1 MQFQNYWDFDNYPLK
16 IEYFLILKC
25 TKAKIFLNILLRN
38 FCCCFRVSI
47 EIQCMKVAIATSKFL
62 NNCFSSEQLQYHAE
76 TRVKWRSW
84 KESDQLQAPNQL
96 TPRFSQTQHINFQY
110 AFCFLKKI
118 LLFIYL
124 AASQQMLPALCELSV
139 LGQRCRKACAALP
152 SPAQQRRLQASN
164 RYWSTQTNL
173 LGNVFLFQIWF

>member
-1 MQFQNYWDFDNYPLK
+1 M
-16 IEYFLILKC
+16 EYFLILKC
-25 TKAKIFLNILLRN
+25 TKAKIFINILLRN

-76 TRVKWRSW
+76 TRVKWGSW

-124 AASQQMLPALCELSV
+124 AASQQTLPALCEISV
-139 LGQRCRKACAALP
+139 LGQRCHRPHSSGGCRQATDIDP
-152 SPAQQRRLQASN
+152 YRRIFWATYFYFKSDFKI
-164 RYWSTQTNL
+164 SFTS
-173 LGNVFLFQIWF
+173 